1 MRKRETAGDSNV
13 TSEKDAGP
21 ARRWPKPEASN
32 ICTIVVTFNPDVTL
46 HARLRSLTKEVA
58 RLVVVDND
66 SDAKSRDMLESIA
79 REPKAQVVYNNE
91 NLGLAH
97 ALNQGLALAHEAELP
112 WLLALDQDTTP
123 LQNMVDSLTAA
134 YDACPFRQEVAVV
147 GSRFGA
153 ALKQPISQGI
163 PFTEEAVVITA
174 GSLLAVDA
182 ALAVGGFR
190 EDFFIDFVDIE
201 LCLRLR
207 HAGLRVIRSSAPTI
221 QHEVGQPRSH
231 RLLSREVT
239 ATHHNALRRYYIT
252 RNRVIV
258 WREYLG
264 RERSFILSDMRRFAK
279 ELVKLVCFEEDRTR
293 KLLQLARGLADGLTG
308 STRAHGDF
316 RRV

>member
-1 MRKRETAGDSNV
+1 MASG
-13 TSEKDAGP
+13 KDARST
-21 ARRWPKPEASN
+21 RRWPKPEASN

-46 HARLRSLTKEVA
+46 HTRLESLTKGVA
-58 RLVVVDND
+58 RLVVVDNG
-66 SDAKSRDMLESIA
+66 SDAKSRDTLELIA
-79 REPKAQVVYNNE
+79 REPKAQVIYNNE

-97 ALNQGLALAHEAELP
+97 ALNQGLALAHKAGLP
-112 WLLALDQDTTP
+112 WLLTLDQDTTP
-123 LQNMVDSLTAA
+123 LQNMVDTLTAA

-153 ALKQPISQGI
+153 ALEQPISQGAA
-163 PFTEEAVVITA
+163 FTEETVVITA
-174 GSLLAVDA
+174 GSLLDVDA

-207 HAGLRVIRSSAPTI
+207 RAGLRVIRSSAPTI

-239 ATHHNALRRYYIT
+239 ATHHNALRRYYMT
-252 RNRVIV
+252 RNRIIV

-264 RERSFILSDMRRFAK
+264 RERSFVLHDMKRFAK
-279 ELVKLVCFEEDRTR
+279 ELVKLVFFEEGRTR
-293 KLLQLARGLADGLTG
+293 KLLQLVRGLADGLTG
-308 STRAHGDF
+308 RTRARGGF